1 MHKGVTMN
9 QPRLMEAL
17 TVGTDDA
24 EARIREL
31 ASGLSLEQ
39 QVQLLTG
46 ADIWSTRSLA
56 RKPGAR
62 ASMRCSA
69 PPSTS
74 TVHPW
79 AAATSSA

>member
-1 MHKGVTMN
+1 MN

-46 ADIWSTRSLA
+46 ADIWSTHSLPDIGLGRIVLSDGPA
-56 RKPGAR
+56 GRPG
-62 ASMRCSA
+62 
-69 PPSTS
+69 
-74 TVHPW
+74 
-79 AAATSSA
+79 